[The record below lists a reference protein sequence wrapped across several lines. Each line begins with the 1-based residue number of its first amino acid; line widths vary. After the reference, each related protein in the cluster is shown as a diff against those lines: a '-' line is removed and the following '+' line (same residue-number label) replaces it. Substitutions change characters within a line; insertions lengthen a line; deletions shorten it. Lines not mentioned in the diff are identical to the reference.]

1 MLLAMK
7 DRDIPK
13 HTVGYHFLEL
23 GYSRFNKENLVSQNH
38 PMSNRSTRTTTFAL
52 SRRPYSTVNKSVQ
65 SHSVRENS
73 NKMFRLPY
81 MDYKVNNQTDTSKGN
96 QRLLTSPKLYQ
107 NVQGV
112 VWDEEKLMQNDSAG
126 YIDTNMSKFK
136 NKEKCYRQSK
146 SLIQLSKTDINY
158 ELNNEPINPSNY
170 QANIILDNGPK
181 SLGNIKKSILKH
193 RGNTQ
198 NIIKETENEK
208 KILGVRCNSVIQKA
222 HPGEFTM
229 DCLEQSKDS
238 FYKNVNSITD
248 YFQNKTNGFRIPDGN
263 HKLLVKGRR
272 LIKGRLSVPGNK
284 VYKFKEGVNRGK
296 SKIRIWNQIE
306 DAHQIALGCLD

>member
-1 MLLAMK
+1 
-7 DRDIPK
+7 
-13 HTVGYHFLEL
+13 
-23 GYSRFNKENLVSQNH
+23 
-38 PMSNRSTRTTTFAL
+38 
-52 SRRPYSTVNKSVQ
+52 
-65 SHSVRENS
+65 
-73 NKMFRLPY
+73 
-81 MDYKVNNQTDTSKGN
+81 
-96 QRLLTSPKLYQ
+96 
-107 NVQGV
+107 
-112 VWDEEKLMQNDSAG
+112 
-126 YIDTNMSKFK
+126 MSKFK

-229 DCLEQSKDS
+229 DCLE
-238 FYKNVNSITD
+238 
-248 YFQNKTNGFRIPDGN
+248 
-263 HKLLVKGRR
+263 
-272 LIKGRLSVPGNK
+272 
-284 VYKFKEGVNRGK
+284 
-296 SKIRIWNQIE
+296 
-306 DAHQIALGCLD
+306 